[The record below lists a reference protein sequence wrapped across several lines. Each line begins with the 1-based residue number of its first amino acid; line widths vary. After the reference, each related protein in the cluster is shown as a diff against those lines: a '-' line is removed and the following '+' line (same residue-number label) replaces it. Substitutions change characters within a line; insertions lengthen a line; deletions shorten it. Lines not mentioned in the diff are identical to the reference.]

1 MMGFSVRIPDVV
13 VGESEK
19 IRKYKIG
26 HRRAI
31 GVASCLLLVI
41 YGSAVVGV
49 HGSDSSSPIKPSSVT
64 SKGKPH
70 AHHDIASSLA
80 EALPDSSQQQQP
92 QQPSLGPNLPPPKG
106 KMDPIARASASFFA
120 ESALVDKETGRVYW
134 QGGGSSEV
142 LSASLNPLL
151 GATGLKHV
159 RATILTAL
167 LFMAALSS
175 FAVWMKDTFL
185 TCNQQI
191 MHGGSVEVIPCV
203 PSTVQKVALLLAQLT
218 VLRLPQFSK
227 RVLGI
232 LIALYLLESYRC
244 STRTYLAHA
253 LSTSNEVEEYIEQL
267 RSVRPVI
274 SWKVR
279 CFHFERRKW
288 LAAIFLIDMV
298 RWVRKQCATLD
309 KSLMLDPQSISG
321 TAGEQK
327 QNNPSTSS
335 FFTKKVVTHTS
346 ERKYEFNGC
355 KDSTIAGI
363 WKRAESSTH
372 TYGTTAPP
380 FTKMTLSKMIVF
392 SDGKARENYFSQ
404 QSDFVTSEGQR
415 DEYSEFSTNIQVDKF
430 KRRMLAVRPVEGVP
444 STQLFRLHLFWLF
457 TLMGLTVPF
466 RIWFSRHCDELRVTV
481 VKETSMMTEPPSNWL
496 ASSLT
501 WKNKSNHNHLK
512 VENFRQHMQNMALY
526 QKEKKNNL
534 LELIK
539 PNQGDSIENTPNKIE
554 GMSPGDV
561 DQTKTMPK
569 QPISGLESLTQIEPD
584 DLPANIIGEA
594 KPNQAQSSQP
604 SRQPENE

>member
-355 KDSTIAGI
+355 VYAISFIYCMLLILEVSWCTNRRKILNTLHLYLSYFYSCKDSTIAGI

-415 DEYSEFSTNIQVDKF
+415 DEYSEFSTNIQ
-430 KRRMLAVRPVEGVP
+430 G
-444 STQLFRLHLFWLF
+444 T
-457 TLMGLTVPF
+457 
-466 RIWFSRHCDELRVTV
+466 
-481 VKETSMMTEPPSNWL
+481 
-496 ASSLT
+496 
-501 WKNKSNHNHLK
+501 
-512 VENFRQHMQNMALY
+512 
-526 QKEKKNNL
+526 
-534 LELIK
+534 
-539 PNQGDSIENTPNKIE
+539 
-554 GMSPGDV
+554 
-561 DQTKTMPK
+561 
-569 QPISGLESLTQIEPD
+569 
-584 DLPANIIGEA
+584 
-594 KPNQAQSSQP
+594 
-604 SRQPENE
+604 